1 MCAAF
6 DLVGAIVFGLFAS
19 GELQHWAND
28 EEALK
33 ETDFKEDVL
42 SQEDKLL
49 TSGEEGYKESLVQS
63 NIDVSEINARTSNL

>member
-19 GELQHWAND
+19 GELQHWARD
-28 EEALK
+28 EDDIK

-49 TSGEEGYKESLVQS
+49 TSGEEEYKESLVQS